1 MIKQIK
7 PILFSI
13 TAIALF
19 AITGCKKGTFDI
31 NSPNPNV
38 PSTVPPQFS
47 LSAALKESADLMYDA
62 KGSSTANGQDF
73 LQYWMGYWAV
83 SGDYIPSNSVVLYQI
98 NTDYFSGNWD
108 NGYLNLKNYDV
119 IETSSITNASPNYE
133 AIAKIMKAFV
143 YQRIVDLYNDAPYTN
158 SLNGG
163 ADNFP
168 TYDKSADIY
177 KSLISKVDS
186 AIDLI
191 NGASADAKVPGSDD
205 VLFGGDMGMWLKFA
219 NTVKLKLLMRTTVNP
234 VMDIKGELSGLTT
247 DDFLSAGEDAAV
259 NPGYQNVAGQQS
271 PQWADVG
278 FVPAGQP
285 TGNNSYFRSC
295 SYAVNFYQANNDPR
309 DAYFYAPNTDGVIK
323 GRAFGST
330 NLEHNTE
337 ISGVNGKGIIKS
349 ASQDA
354 VILPA
359 FESLFLQAEAVQR
372 GYLSGTAS
380 DLYSSAVT
388 ESFRLLGVSEYESA
402 ATTYISQA
410 ANANTNF
417 AYSSDKIKTIIT
429 QKWAALNAYDPLESY
444 SDWRRLKIPADLPV
458 SIYPGNTAP
467 HIPYRLLYPSSEYN
481 YNGSNANAEGSIDPL
496 SSKIFWM
503 P

>member
-19 AITGCKKGTFDI
+19 AVVGCKKGTFDI

-38 PSTVPPQFS
+38 PSTVPVQFS
-47 LSAALKESADLMYDA
+47 LSSAIKESADLMY
-62 KGSSTANGQDF
+62 NGNENF
-73 LQYWMGYWAV
+73 MQYWMGYWAV
-83 SGDYIPSNSVVLYQI
+83 SGDYIPSNSVVLYQL
-98 NTDYFSGNWD
+98 NTDYFSNNWD
-108 NGYLNLKNYDV
+108 QAYLNLKNYDV
-119 IETSSITNASPNYE
+119 IETASITDASPNYE

-143 YQRIVDLYNDAPYTN
+143 YQRIVDLYNNAPYTAA
-158 SLNGG
+158 LNGG
-163 ADNFP
+163 EDNLP
-168 TYDKSADIY
+168 TYDNAEDIY

-186 AIDLI
+186 AIGLI
-191 NGASADAKVPGSDD
+191 KGAGIGSATPGSDD
-205 VLFGGDMGMWLKFA
+205 VLFGGDMNMWLKFA
-219 NTVKLKLLMRTTVNP
+219 NTLKLKLLMRTTVNP
-234 VMDIKGELSGLTT
+234 VMDIKGELGGLTA
-247 DDFLSAGEDAAV
+247 DDFLAAGEDATV
-259 NPGYQNVAGQQS
+259 NPGYQNVTSQQS
-271 PQWADVG
+271 PQWADIG

-285 TGNNSYFRSC
+285 TGNNTYYRAC
-295 SYAVNFYQANNDPR
+295 SYAVNFYQANGDPR
-309 DAYFYAPNTDGVIK
+309 DAYFYAPNTDGKIV

-330 NLEHNTE
+330 NLEHNTQ
-337 ISGVNGKGIIKS
+337 ISGVDGEGILKS
-349 ASQDA
+349 PSQDA
-354 VILPA
+354 IILPA

-417 AYSSDKIKTIIT
+417 AFSSDKIKTIIT

-481 YNGSNANAEGSIDPL
+481 YNSSNVNGEGTIDPL

>member
-1 MIKQIK
+1 M
-7 PILFSI
+7 

-19 AITGCKKGTFDI
+19 AVVGCKKGTFDI

-38 PSTVPPQFS
+38 PSTVPVQFS
-47 LSAALKESADLMYDA
+47 LSSAIKESADLMY
-62 KGSSTANGQDF
+62 NGNENF
-73 LQYWMGYWAV
+73 MQYWMGYWAV
-83 SGDYIPSNSVVLYQI
+83 SGDYIPSNSVVLYQL
-98 NTDYFSGNWD
+98 NTDYFSANWD
-108 NGYLNLKNYDV
+108 AAYLNLKNYDV
-119 IETSSITNASPNYE
+119 IEAASITNASPNYE
-133 AIAKIMKAFV
+133 AVAKIMKAFV
-143 YQRIVDLYNDAPYTN
+143 YQRIVDLYNNAPYT
-158 SLNGG
+158 SALNGG
-163 ADNFP
+163 TDNFP

-177 KSLISKVDS
+177 KSLIAKVDS

-191 NGASADAKVPGSDD
+191 KGAGVGSAAPGSDD
-205 VLFGGDMGMWLKFA
+205 VLFGGDMNMWLKFA
-219 NTVKLKLLMRTTVNP
+219 NTLKLKLLMRTTVNP
-234 VMDIKGELSGLTT
+234 IMDIKGELGGLTA
-247 DDFLSAGEDAAV
+247 DDFLGAGEDAAV
-259 NPGYQNVAGQQS
+259 NPGYQNVAGQQN
-271 PQWADVG
+271 PQWADFG

-285 TGNNSYFRSC
+285 TTDNAYYRAC
-295 SYAVNFYQANNDPR
+295 TYVVDFYQNNNDPR
-309 DAYFYAPNTDGVIK
+309 DAYFFSPNTNGDIK

-330 NLEHNTE
+330 ALEHNTE
-337 ISGVNGKGIIKS
+337 ISGPDGQGILKS
-349 ASQDA
+349 PSQDA

-429 QKWAALNAYDPLESY
+429 QKWAALNAYDPLESF

-467 HIPYRLLYPSSEYN
+467 HVPYRLLYPSSEYN
-481 YNGSNANAEGSIDPL
+481 YNATNVNGEGTIDPL